1 MPDTFNKLLVI
12 NTTPGAFIC
21 PGVEYPVGQRLKPV
35 TWSPGQVISL
45 AEFHITRAYLDKCQ
59 TFQTALRMGL
69 KYVPDDY
76 SPAEPKKYEKPTF
89 TKTSMGTV
97 KAKDD
102 PDTVAV
108 EDLDDSQTGAD
119 QEPEPAVLL
128 KRAGQDVDALSGAQV
143 VGVPDSSTTKQA
155 LAVAVVDRISVGIP
169 AE

>member
-1 MPDTFNKLLVI
+1 MVDTFSKLLVR

-35 TWSPGQVISL
+35 TWNSGQVISL
-45 AEFHITRAYLDKCQ
+45 AEFNITKDYLDRCQ

-69 KYVPDDY
+69 QYVPDDFA
-76 SPAEPKKYEKPTF
+76 AEVKKPYVKPEIRRP
-89 TKTSMGTV
+89 SMGTV

-102 PDTVAV
+102 PDTVTV

-128 KRAGQDVDALSGAQV
+128 KRAGQDISNLEGAVSIGDPATSKQVLS
-143 VGVPDSSTTKQA
+143 
-155 LAVAVVDRISVGIP
+155 VAVVDRISEGIP
-169 AE
+169 VE